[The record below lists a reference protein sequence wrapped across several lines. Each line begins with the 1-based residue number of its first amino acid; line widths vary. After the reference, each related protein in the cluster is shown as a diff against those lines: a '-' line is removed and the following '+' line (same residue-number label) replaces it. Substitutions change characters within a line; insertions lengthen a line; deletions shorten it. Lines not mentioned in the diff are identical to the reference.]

1 MSWTQHFSETYQR
14 PYFYNSI
21 TKKSVWKIPDDDIDN
36 KIDKSKV
43 DNEIDNSKVDNKI
56 DKSKVNNEIDKS
68 KVDDE
73 KTESDSI
80 SQKNDKNNSKY
91 RLIQRTRL
99 LRERRKK
106 KEAEDRKKSNQI
118 INHDHELSNSLQKM
132 DIKPD
137 VKIEKNKDKDKEK
150 SLYKP
155 ITSKKIIHKDSSD
168 DEILAVNNNGM
179 ACSIKGRTYEEQMES
194 LRDLNEAYRDMY
206 RR

>member
-21 TKKSVWKIPDDDIDN
+21 TKKSVWKIPDGDVNN
-36 KIDKSKV
+36 KI
-43 DNEIDNSKVDNKI
+43 E
-56 DKSKVNNEIDKS
+56 KS

-73 KTESDSI
+73 KTEDDSI
-80 SQKNDKNNSKY
+80 SQKNDKNNNKY
-91 RLIQRTRL
+91 RLIQRTKF

-106 KEAEDRKKSNQI
+106 KEAEDRKKSNKI
-118 INHDHELSNSLQKM
+118 INHVHELSNSLQKL

-137 VKIEKNKDKDKEK
+137 VKIEKNKDKEK
-150 SLYKP
+150 SLDKP
-155 ITSKKIIHKDSSD
+155 IISKKIIHKDSSD

-179 ACSIKGRTYEEQMES
+179 ACSIKGGTHEEQMES

>member
-1 MSWTQHFSETYQR
+1 MSWTQHFSQTYQK

-21 TKKSVWKIPDDDIDN
+21 TKKSVWKIPDDD
-36 KIDKSKV
+36 
-43 DNEIDNSKVDNKI
+43 VDNK
-56 DKSKVNNEIDKS
+56 IDKS

-73 KTESDSI
+73 KTEDDSI
-80 SQKNDKNNSKY
+80 PQKNDKNNSKN
-91 RLIQRTRL
+91 RLIQRTKL

-106 KEAEDRKKSNQI
+106 KQAEDRKKSNQI
-118 INHDHELSNSLQKM
+118 INHVHELSNSLQKM

-137 VKIEKNKDKDKEK
+137 VKIEKNKEKDKEK
-150 SLYKP
+150 SLNKP
-155 ITSKKIIHKDSSD
+155 IISKKIIHKDSSD

-179 ACSIKGRTYEEQMES
+179 ACSIKGRTHDEQMES